1 MRIASSA
8 LQLESTHVRQERH
21 ELQES
26 MRLWIG
32 DRRPSL
38 ENAPRNTGLPTAQ
51 LPEVQLSDAGKA
63 AQKNEANAIQ
73 ESADAV
79 EKDPKLQLVKALV
92 YMLTGREVKILDL
105 SELEAA
111 MSEAGSAPAGVP
123 TEAPAQPQNAGWGF
137 EYDRHEVYAES
148 EQMTFSAAGAV
159 KTSDGREISFSVG
172 LSMSRSY
179 YEESN
184 IRIRA
189 GDARQTKDP
198 LVLNFAGTAAQLTS
212 QRFKF
217 DLDADGTADEINFV
231 AGGSGFLAFDRSGD
245 GVINNGSELFGAL
258 SGDGFTELAQ
268 YDSDHNGW
276 IDENDPTYANLM
288 VWTKDAAGAD
298 VLTGLKQ
305 ANVGAIALARVET
318 PFDLKTSTNELQGQI
333 RSSGVF
339 LREDGL
345 AGTVQQ
351 VDLTV

>member
-8 LQLESTHVRQERH
+8 LQLESTHFKQERH

-26 MRLWIG
+26 MRSWVG
-32 DRRPSL
+32 DRRPAV
-38 ENAPRNTGLPTAQ
+38 ENSARSNPLPAVQ

-63 AQKNEANAIQ
+63 AQKNEANAVQ
-73 ESADAV
+73 DSADAV

-111 MSEAGSAPAGVP
+111 MNEAAAVPAGVP
-123 TEAPAQPQNAGWGF
+123 AQTPAQPTNAGWGF

-148 EQMTFSAAGAV
+148 EQTTFSAAGVV
-159 KTSDGREISFSVG
+159 KTSDGQEISFSVG

-184 IRIRA
+184 VRIRA

-198 LVLNFAGTAAQLTS
+198 LVLNFSGTAAQLTS
-212 QRFKF
+212 QRFSF
-217 DLDADGTADEINFV
+217 DLDANGTADEINFV
-231 AGGSGFLAFDRSGD
+231 TGGSGFLAFDRNSD
-245 GVINNGSELFGAL
+245 GTINDGSELFGAL
-258 SGDGFTELAQ
+258 SGDGFSELAQ

-276 IDENDPTYANLM
+276 IDENDAAYNNLK

-318 PFDLKTSTNELQGQI
+318 PFDVKTSANELQGQI
-333 RSSGVF
+333 KSSGVF
-339 LREDGL
+339 LREDGV